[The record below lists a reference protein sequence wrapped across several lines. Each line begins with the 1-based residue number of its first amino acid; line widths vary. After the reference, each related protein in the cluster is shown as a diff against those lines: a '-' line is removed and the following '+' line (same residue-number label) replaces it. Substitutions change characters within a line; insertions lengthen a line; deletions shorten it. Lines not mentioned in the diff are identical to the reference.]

1 MAASRRLRIK
11 SNEGFPEKEYRVV
24 DGHVEARSLAPEGE
38 FDRQVEDAWSTL
50 TPDQLSLHVERNT
63 VVAKWLEHRLGW
75 RNLLR
80 ACVGEEVCTDV
91 RDRGP
96 FTEKESAHS

>member
-1 MAASRRLRIK
+1 MAVSRRLRIE
-11 SNEGFPEKEYRVV
+11 SDNGSPGKEYRVV

-38 FDRQVEDAWSTL
+38 FDRQVQGAWSIL
-50 TPDQLSLHVERNT
+50 TSDQLSLHVERNT

-80 ACVGEEVCTDV
+80 ACVGEELSIDV
-91 RDRGP
+91 RDRGL